1 MNASGANTVDYEAL
15 RAVKAK
21 INTKFDEILANLKKA
36 KSDMDTLNQET
47 WTGASGQVFNNVFTE
62 IEAKINA
69 ERNRFNEILDRQLE
83 TWYNEF
89 TEAEQQQIQA
99 ANNM

>member
-1 MNASGANTVDYEAL
+1 MNASGANVVDYEAL
-15 RAVKAK
+15 KTVKAK
-21 INTKFDEILANLKKA
+21 INTKFDEMLENLRTA
-36 KSDMDTLNQET
+36 KYNMDQLNQET
-47 WTGASGQVFNNVFTE
+47 WTGASSNVFNNVFSE

-69 ERNRFNEILDRQLE
+69 ERNRFNEMLDRQLE

-89 TEAEQQQIQA
+89 NAAEQQEIQA